1 MNSKWTD
8 LAFKILSVLVIPV
21 LGWAISLQVSQA
33 VQNEKIARLET
44 EVQAAKAIKDGV
56 VANTNTLGRMEE
68 KLDGT
73 NRRLDE
79 IRADLRRS
87 LPPGNP

>member
-87 LPPGNP
+87 LPPDNP